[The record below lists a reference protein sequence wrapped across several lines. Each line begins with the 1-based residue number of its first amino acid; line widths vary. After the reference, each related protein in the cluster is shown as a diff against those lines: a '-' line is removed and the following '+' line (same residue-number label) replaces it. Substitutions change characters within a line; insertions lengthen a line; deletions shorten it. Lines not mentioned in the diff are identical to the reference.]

1 MNWFWLLKSIF
12 FVSLYFLY
20 YQAKP
25 DRCSGVIVI
34 DISNKQRMTQVLHFK
49 DRKFYFDDT
58 PFISLMRN
66 RIYQVLL
73 IASNYDAF
81 ILEDDGRI
89 DEQIF
94 NEYVALNLRYP
105 PQFIQVSN
113 EAEAREV
120 LQTKKID
127 LIITMIS
134 PDQPDSFEMANQIKA
149 ENPEMPIVLLTPFSR
164 EVSLKL
170 ANEDL
175 SSFDYV
181 FSWLGNADIM
191 LAIIK
196 LIEDS
201 MNVEYDVDEVGVQV
215 IILVEDSIRFYSSYL
230 PTIYKM
236 IFKQSKD
243 FMTEGLNEH
252 QQMLRMRGR
261 PKILLATNFEQ
272 ALELYQRFKTNLLG
286 VISDIR
292 FPRGGEKDRHAGI
305 NLCKIIKKDDKYI
318 PLLLQ
323 SSEPV
328 NAKTAKEIKVGFIN
342 KNSKTLTHEL
352 KDFIKEYF
360 AFGDFVFKNP
370 KTGQTVGYA
379 VDLKDL
385 QQKIFEIPDD
395 SLLYHI
401 TRNHLSKWLNAR
413 ALFPIAQLFRQFTF
427 EDFENL
433 NEVRSFVFDAI
444 ATYRMNKARGV
455 IAEFRRDRFDE
466 YLSFTR
472 IGEGSIGGKA
482 RGLAFLDAIIKRNKL
497 LDKFENVLITIPKT
511 VVLGTD
517 VFDEFMEENQ
527 LYKIALSDMDD
538 EQILNHFINARLPF
552 RIHEDL
558 YTFISVVKNPVAV
571 RSSSLLE
578 DSHYQPFAGI
588 YSTYMIPNIHKNER
602 LMITQLGNAIKS
614 VYASAFFMDSKSY
627 MAATSN
633 VIDEEKM
640 GIVLQEVCGNQYGSR
655 FYPDISGVARSIN
668 FYPIEPEKPEDGI
681 ANIALGLGKYI
692 VDGGNTLRFSPKYP
706 KKILQL
712 SNTDM
717 ALKETQRSFFALD
730 LNPESFVES
739 TDETVNLRKL
749 RLKEAEKDNTLR
761 NIASTYDFQNHILRD
776 GVHHEGL
783 KVLTFSNVL
792 KHNVFPLAEILQTVL
807 EVGQREMSKPVE
819 IEFAINLNVPKGQ
832 PKVFNLLQIRP
843 IVDNKET
850 IERNL
855 DEIPKE
861 KAILYSN
868 SALGNGVIDG
878 IQDFVYIKPNTFD
891 ASKTNEISANLGAVN
906 DKFIAENKNYVLV
919 GPGRWGSS
927 DPWLGIPVKWSQI
940 SQARVIV
947 ESGLENYRIDPS
959 QGTHFFQNLTSFR
972 VGYFTV
978 NPFIGDGHYDL
989 EYLEKQP
996 AVYEDD
1002 FIRHVHFDQPLTVL
1016 VDGKKTKGVVM
1027 KMGEE

>member
-1 MNWFWLLKSIF
+1 
-12 FVSLYFLY
+12 
-20 YQAKP
+20 
-25 DRCSGVIVI
+25 
-34 DISNKQRMTQVLHFK
+34 MTQVLNFN

-94 NEYVALNLRYP
+94 NEYVSLNLRYP
-105 PQFIQVSN
+105 PQFIQVSG
-113 EAEAREV
+113 EEEARKV
-120 LQTKKID
+120 LETEKID
-127 LIITMIS
+127 LIITMLS
-134 PDQPDSFEMANQIKA
+134 PDQAGSFEMANRIKA
-149 ENPEMPIVLLTPFSR
+149 ENPNKPIVLLTPFSR
-164 EVSLKL
+164 EVSMKL

-201 MNVEYDVDEVGVQV
+201 MNMDYDVEEVGVQV

-236 IFKQSKD
+236 IFKQSKG

-261 PKILLATNFEQ
+261 PKILLATNFED
-272 ALELYQRFKTNLLG
+272 ALTLYQKYKKNLLG
-286 VISDIR
+286 VISDIS
-292 FPRGGEKDRHAGI
+292 FPRMGEKDRQAGI
-305 NLCKIIKKDDKYI
+305 KLCKIIKKDDKYI

-328 NAKTAKEIKVGFIN
+328 NEKTAKEIKVGFIN

-352 KDFIKEYF
+352 KVFIKEYF
-360 AFGDFVFKNP
+360 AFGDFIFKDP
-370 KTGQTVGYA
+370 STGQTVGSA

-385 QQKIFEIPDD
+385 QQKVFEIPDK

-427 EDFENL
+427 EDFKNL
-433 NEVRSFVFDAI
+433 NEVRRFVFDAI

-482 RGLAFLDAIIKRNKL
+482 RGLAFLDTIIKRNKL
-497 LDKFENVLITIPKT
+497 IDRFDKVLITIPKT

-527 LYKIALSDMDD
+527 LYNIALSDMDD
-538 EQILNHFINARLPF
+538 DQILNHFINGRLPF

-588 YSTYMIPNIHKNER
+588 YSTYMIPNIHNNER
-602 LMITQLGNAIKS
+602 LMISQLGNAIKS
-614 VYASAFFMDSKSY
+614 VYASAFFKDSKSY

-640 GIVLQEVCGNQYGSR
+640 GIVLQEVVGNKYGDR

-668 FYPIEPEKPEDGI
+668 FYPIEPEKAEDGI
-681 ANIALGLGKYI
+681 ANIALGLGKFI

-730 LNPESFVES
+730 LNPESYMVS

-749 RLKEAEKDNTLR
+749 RIKEAEKDGTLK
-761 NIASTYDFQNHILRD
+761 NLVSTYDFQNHVLRD
-776 GVHHEGL
+776 GYTHEGT
-783 KVLTFSNVL
+783 KILTFSNIL
-792 KHNVFPLAEILQTVL
+792 KHNVFPLAEILQVVL

-819 IEFAINLNVPKGQ
+819 IEFAVNLNKQGQ
-832 PKVFNLLQIRP
+832 PGVFNLLQIRP

-850 IERNL
+850 IDRNL
-855 DEIPKE
+855 EEIDHE
-861 KAILYSN
+861 KTILYSN
-868 SALGNGVIDG
+868 SALGNGIIDG
-878 IQDFVYIKPNTFD
+878 IQDFIYIKPNTFNS
-891 ASKTNEISANLGAVN
+891 AKTNQISDSLGKLN
-906 DKFIAENKNYVLV
+906 ESFIEHDKNYVLV

-972 VGYFTV
+972 VGYFTI

-989 EYLEKQP
+989 EYLENMP
-996 AVYEDD
+996 TLYEDD
-1002 FIRHVHFDQPLTVL
+1002 FIRHVRFDEPLTIL
-1016 VDGKKTKGVVM
+1016 VDGKKSKGVVM
-1027 KMGEE
+1027 KMGEK